1 VQCSRCHKESLE
13 YRHTQPFCGP
23 LSGTTHV
30 GWYQKKYLPTY
41 TRPNRQTSFIN
52 VLHPPCSIYVHD
64 SPFPQYLS
72 PGPLCL
78 ALALTE
84 PSTVCCIH
92 NALLIVCVSLCV
104 VARWLN
110 IPPAVQEQTT
120 RMRAHTLSAVLSTD
134 TTFFRLLRTAWLKV
148 ESFLRRGRDVR
159 SSCRE
164 LQEPY
169 CAARELTVTAPRP
182 LQSLPG
188 AINETRLEVLQGVCY
203 FWNSCKSPGIWNWK
217 SPGI

>member
-1 VQCSRCHKESLE
+1 MQCSRCHKESLE

-52 VLHPPCSIYVHD
+52 VLHPPCSIYMHD

-104 VARWLN
+104 SQVTEHPAGCTGADHKNARSHFVCRAFNGHNFFPLVEDSVAQSGIVLASRSGRK
-110 IPPAVQEQTT
+110 IQ
-120 RMRAHTLSAVLSTD
+120 LS
-134 TTFFRLLRTAWLKV
+134 R
-148 ESFLRRGRDVR
+148 
-159 SSCRE
+159 
-164 LQEPY
+164 
-169 CAARELTVTAPRP
+169 AARAILRSKGTDSDSATSSPVIARSDKRDKARGIAGCLLLLEL
-182 LQSLPG
+182 L
-188 AINETRLEVLQGVCY
+188 
-203 FWNSCKSPGIWNWK
+203 
-217 SPGI
+217 